1 MAGGQHRPSNDWSQ
15 SMLKQLATASLT
27 VLALTAPAVHAHQ
40 AGDIIVRAGAANV
53 VPDED
58 SSRLKV
64 GGAGVAGTQAT
75 LNDNTQLGLTAGY
88 MITDHIGIELLAA
101 TPFTHKVGIK
111 GVDAALGA
119 PAGTFDGNFGDTKHL
134 PPTISLQYFPLD
146 ATSRIQPYVGA
157 GLNYTWFFDE
167 KLSGRQKANGFS
179 DLKLDNSFGLALQLG
194 VDVQITDRLLF
205 NAAVWRIDID
215 TTATVRHSALG
226 KIKVDVDVDPWV
238 YMVGFGYKF

>member
-1 MAGGQHRPSNDWSQ
+1 
-15 SMLKQLATASLT
+15 MLKQLATASLT
-27 VLALTAPAVHAHQ
+27 VLALAAPAVHAHQ